1 MKKQRILFVDDDEN
15 VLLSYKRSLRGQRES
30 WSMEFEVDP
39 AIALQRIREESFD
52 TVVTDMRMPGM
63 SGLELLEQIKG
74 DDRTGD
80 VPVVI
85 VTGEADKVLKRKAL
99 NLDAAD
105 LLNKPVESEDLIA
118 RLRSVLRT
126 KQYADELKQNNE
138 LLEQRVQERTSE
150 LVASQVDILW
160 RLGKAAEYRDEE
172 TGNHVIRVGSYS
184 RVVASAMGMSDS
196 FCDTL
201 FLAAPLHDI
210 GKIGVSDT
218 VLLKPGKLTDEE
230 WDSMRRHCEI
240 GVSILTDECKFMHV
254 AAKYSSQR
262 VVGTLSPVSNNP
274 IIEMAAEIA
283 ASHHEKWNGSGYPAG
298 ISGDSIP
305 LVGRIVAI
313 ADVYDALR
321 SDRPYKDAFTVERS
335 LQIIRESSGS
345 HFDPKVVAAFIDAYP
360 QIEAIEREFSD
371 EAAMTSQTAHVPMSL
386 LTPLSWDENRGLLAQ
401 IE

>member
-1 MKKQRILFVDDDEN
+1 MQKQRILFVDDDVN
-15 VLLSYKRSLRGQRES
+15 VLRSYQRSLRGQREV
-30 WSMEFEVDP
+30 WLMEFETSP
-39 AIALQRIREESFD
+39 RTALQRVKAESFD
-52 TVVTDMRMPGM
+52 TVVTDMRMPEM
-63 SGLELLEQIKG
+63 SGLDLLKQIK
-74 DDRTGD
+74 DDERISD

-85 VTGEADKVLKRKAL
+85 VTGEADKELKRNAL

-105 LLNKPVESEDLIA
+105 LLNKPVETEDLIA

-126 KQYADELKQNNE
+126 KRYADELKQSNE

-184 RVVASAMGMSDS
+184 RVVANAMGMDDA
-196 FCDTL
+196 FCDTM

-218 VLLKPGKLTDEE
+218 VLLKPGKLNDEE
-230 WDSMRRHCEI
+230 WDAMRRHCEI
-240 GVSILTDECKFMHV
+240 GVSILTDACKFMHV
-254 AAKYSSQR
+254 AAKYAPQR
-262 VVGTLSPVSNNP
+262 VVGALSNMSSNPV
-274 IIEMAAEIA
+274 IVMAAEIA
-283 ASHHEKWNGSGYPAG
+283 ASHHEKWDGSGYPARL
-298 ISGDSIP
+298 SGEDIP

-321 SDRPYKDAFTVERS
+321 SNRPYKDAFTVERS
-335 LQIIRESSGS
+335 LEIIRESRGS
-345 HFDPKVVAAFIDAYP
+345 HFDPAVVDAFLAAYP

-371 EAAMTSQTAHVPMSL
+371 IAPPLTKPPCIPTDLVLSASMSYA
-386 LTPLSWDENRGLLAQ
+386 TCHG
-401 IE
+401 